1 MRLDYAAYHMEH
13 MSRREAL
20 KFGAGAA
27 AAAGAASVAVD
38 MASAKAAEGASGFND
53 EMFDIEA
60 VEAGMWVPGPYGPDD
75 QRGSLN
81 EITPERTAW
90 AVNRL
95 RGGPVTAFQLGEEM
109 FNGFPA
115 FPSDP
120 PRLHDMFLYVFGYEA
135 PAGFV
140 EGGGIQSGT
149 VPFGPNLLTAHEER
163 FAENFTFQIAT
174 QVDGLNHVGVG
185 QMYYNGNI
193 ASDFITPTGTTVL
206 GNETMG
212 PIATRGII
220 LDIIGLKVAAG
231 ATDTFFIADNGRPV
245 LNDNY
250 RITIDD
256 IENAMFRQRISPG
269 IRAGDVPI
277 FHTGW
282 THLAR
287 QDPDRYLAQEP
298 GIYLAETRYLAA
310 RKCSL
315 IASDTWGV
323 EVRGNE
329 VHGDNAFPC
338 HQELFLKHGIRLG
351 ESFVTDSAIDA
362 GCYEGL
368 LVITPENVP
377 GATCGSS
384 APTLLCKPGR
394 PVRP

>member
-1 MRLDYAAYHMEH
+1 MEH
-13 MSRREAL
+13 MSRRDAL

-38 MASAKAAEGASGFND
+38 MASANAASGATASGFDD
-53 EMFDIEA
+53 EMFDVDA
-60 VEAGMWVPGPYGPDD
+60 VEAGLWVPGPYGPDD

-81 EITPERTAW
+81 EITPESTAW

-95 RGGPVTAFQLGEEM
+95 RGGPVTAYQLGEEM

-120 PRLHDMFLYVFGYEA
+120 PRLHDMFLLAAGYEA
-135 PAGFV
+135 PQEFV
-140 EGGGIQSGT
+140 DGGGIQGGFLEPLGASK
-149 VPFGPNLLTAHEER
+149 LTAHEER

-174 QVDGLNHVGVG
+174 QLDGLNHVGVG
-185 QMYYNGNI
+185 QMYYNGFLAEDI
-193 ASDFITPTGTTVL
+193 ITPTGTTAL

-231 ATDTFFIADNGRPV
+231 ATDCFFIADNGRPV

-256 IENAMFRQRISPG
+256 IENAMFRQRITPG

-298 GIYLAETRYLAA
+298 GIYLAEARYLAA
-310 RKCSL
+310 RKCSI

-329 VHGDNAFPC
+329 VHGPNAFPV
-338 HQELFLKHGIRLG
+338 HQELFLKYGTRLG
-351 ESFVTDSAIDA
+351 EAFVTDAAIDD